1 VETINVVAAI
11 IERDGL
17 VFSAHKPQA
26 KQGVAAGWEFPGGK
40 VEPGETGEDA
50 LRRELAEEL
59 GVRLSTI
66 WLFDSVE
73 HDYPEF
79 HLHMD
84 CYVCHLL
91 PGESVELTEH
101 DEGRWVGRDE
111 LSALE
116 WLPADQKLAMTL
128 GMYWDQV
135 FASEHL

>member
-1 VETINVVAAI
+1 METISVVAAI

-17 VFSAHKPQA
+17 VFCAHKPQA
-26 KQGVAAGWEFPGGK
+26 QRGVAAGWEFPGGK

-50 LRRELAEEL
+50 LRRELDEEL
-59 GVRLSTI
+59 GVHLSTL

-84 CYVCHLL
+84 CYVCNLL
-91 PGESVELTEH
+91 PGESIRLSEH
-101 DEGRWVGRDE
+101 DEGRWVNRDE
-111 LSALE
+111 LPTLD
-116 WLPADQKLAMTL
+116 WLPADRKLVMTL
-128 GMYWDQV
+128 GMFWDQA

>member
-1 VETINVVAAI
+1 METINVVAAI

-59 GVRLSTI
+59 GVRFSTV